1 MMDTSGPQSA
11 GVSRP
16 IYDLSVPIVDGMDW
30 YGDLIADTP
39 PVKLREVGSLQDQG
53 WRSHCLSMMVLNGT
67 TYLETAAHV
76 YEGAPTLDEIPP
88 EKFITR
94 AFVVKLPAKG
104 QEVPAP
110 DYDLDGFEPGCDSLL
125 LHLGWEENLHSA
137 LCFDDSPYF
146 SPALQEWILQY
157 EPAMLGG
164 DTLSFDHHDDE
175 DIPFVRQFFRQ
186 GGMILCPLV
195 GVGKLPSETVT
206 LCAAPIRLIGT
217 SGAPCRVL
225 AW

>member
-1 MMDTSGPQSA
+1 MMDTSAPQSA
-11 GVSRP
+11 GSSQP
-16 IYDLSVPIVDGMDW
+16 IHDLSVPIVDGMDW
-30 YGDLIADTP
+30 YGFPETA
-39 PVKLREVGSLQDQG
+39 PVQLREVGSLQDHA
-53 WRSHCLSMMVLNGT
+53 WRSHWLSMMVLNGT
-67 TYLETAAHV
+67 TYLETAAHLF
-76 YEGAPTLDEIPP
+76 EDAPTLDEIPP

-94 AFVVKLPAKG
+94 TFVVKLTAKG

-125 LHLGWEENLHSA
+125 LYLGWEEHLPFA
-137 LCFDDSPYF
+137 LCYGDSPYS
-146 SPALQEWILQY
+146 SPALQECILQY
-157 EPAMLGG
+157 QPAMLGA
-164 DTLSFDHHDDE
+164 DTLSFDHPDD
-175 DIPFVRQFFRQ
+175 DDMPFVRGFFRQ